1 MAAIQR
7 SVDGS
12 SIYLPNGEEI
22 NFASSADAERA
33 IALMNMAMNGQMQGR
48 QPGGGGATMLRAAA
62 DGGEAVYSL
71 ITYSRVKD
79 AIEQVRDDRR
89 RLRTRQEELMN
100 TIPSG
105 TSALPSD
112 FGSRLQAVFRAQR
125 DVDQSQN
132 EALALIQQAELV
144 HAIGGAA
151 RVASDF
157 ITPSALRELVGG
169 DGGGLGVAGTLVVGG
184 AAGLLVAK
192 LFDDGDDDRDGGR
205 RRRR

>member
-7 SVDGS
+7 SADGS
-12 SIYLPNGEEI
+12 SIYLPNGEAI
-22 NFASSADAERA
+22 NFASAGDAERA
-33 IALMNMAMNGQMQGR
+33 ISLMNMAMNGQMQVR
-48 QPGGGGATMLRAAA
+48 QGGGAGTLLRAAA

-79 AIEQVRDDRR
+79 AVEQVRDDRR
-89 RLRTRQEELMN
+89 RLRSRQEELLA

-105 TSALPSD
+105 SSALPGD

-144 HAIGGAA
+144 HAVGGAA
-151 RVASDF
+151 RLASDF

-169 DGGGLGVAGTLVVGG
+169 EGGGLGVAGTLVVGG

-192 LFDDGDDDRDGGR
+192 LFDDGDDDRDRGR
-205 RRRR
+205 RRR